1 MDNLLRIWIFV
12 PVYNFKAYIAQ
23 CLESIVLQTHTNYR
37 VVLINDGST
46 DGSLQ
51 IVSEFASRLPLHIIR
66 LPKNMGGGFTKWTAV
81 QYVRVHGSHNDIF
94 TIMDGDDAYSTPTAL
109 TTIAH
114 TFLEKRCW
122 LTSGS
127 AIGEYCFPLT
137 ELKVG
142 RGFAKFQFN
151 HPRAVLVGLLHY
163 LKEEDFKDKND
174 KWLFRFT
181 ELLMMY
187 KLSELAGQSRISPIS
202 DVIYMYRSHPENA
215 RNRFKDETTRQNGLV
230 YAKTMKPYTP
240 ICEDIHIIM
249 CVYKRWR
256 NLPDIVKSVDKQTIA
271 SRIIFHIINTNPE
284 RWIDVQKAIPQP
296 LFCKLQIYNA
306 GENLYG
312 FARFLLT
319 KKLMRETILPYVI
332 YMDDDQVLPPSWVA
346 DIYAK
351 GSPLTMASWYGRVF
365 IRENMIEALDY
376 WKSAVTYTEL
386 VLGKKC
392 HIEAFDHAGTGG
404 CIIDTNIFLEDMVF
418 KCPIE
423 YRCVEDL
430 WLSFVIRNI
439 WKKTLPRTYIVPTL
453 NHFADSEA
461 TALYSTIKSLKT
473 KLLKLCASQ
482 GYLDHEPVGEIEL
495 GPDNSEEVIARCLS
509 SPIKAGMRTKLI
521 VIRSDM

>member
-1 MDNLLRIWIFV
+1 
-12 PVYNFKAYIAQ
+12 
-23 CLESIVLQTHTNYR
+23 
-37 VVLINDGST
+37 
-46 DGSLQ
+46 
-51 IVSEFASRLPLHIIR
+51 
-66 LPKNMGGGFTKWTAV
+66 
-81 QYVRVHGSHNDIF
+81 
-94 TIMDGDDAYSTPTAL
+94 
-109 TTIAH
+109 
-114 TFLEKRCW
+114 
-122 LTSGS
+122 
-127 AIGEYCFPLT
+127 
-137 ELKVG
+137 
-142 RGFAKFQFN
+142 
-151 HPRAVLVGLLHY
+151 
-163 LKEEDFKDKND
+163 
-174 KWLFRFT
+174 
-181 ELLMMY
+181 
-187 KLSELAGQSRISPIS
+187 
-202 DVIYMYRSHPENA
+202 
-215 RNRFKDETTRQNGLV
+215 
-230 YAKTMKPYTP
+230 
-240 ICEDIHIIM
+240 
-249 CVYKRWR
+249 
-256 NLPDIVKSVDKQTIA
+256 
-271 SRIIFHIINTNPE
+271 
-284 RWIDVQKAIPQP
+284 
-296 LFCKLQIYNA
+296 
-306 GENLYG
+306 
-312 FARFLLT
+312 
-319 KKLMRETILPYVI
+319 
-332 YMDDDQVLPPSWVA
+332 MDDDQVLPPSWVA